1 MTDFGNSNIPHG
13 YTDEGERE
21 LSAEQVERIEKYLE
35 RRGPVLECYNCGK
48 EAREEEAR
56 IVNKQLVCED
66 CYAELNLK
74 TKSND

>member
-35 RRGPVLECYNCGK
+35 KQEVNPYRCYNCESKVRTDYARVVGK
-48 EAREEEAR
+48 RL
-56 IVNKQLVCED
+56 ICED

-74 TKSND
+74 KD